1 MSCQLCFSYKLV
13 DVRFD
18 MMYLMQSRIEEFV
31 HKVRL
36 MRQLSLYVINLK
48 CRAYVR
54 FCWLDTVKHLPG
66 LTSGLG

>member
-1 MSCQLCFSYKLV
+1 
-13 DVRFD
+13 